1 MNNMTELT
9 LIFFIKYEELASLS
23 NGKKRSLFIFMKID
37 NYMILQQKFDTC
49 DFTFS
54 PFDTNGRNRRTKHL
68 HRVSNLKQ

>member
-37 NYMILQQKFDTC
+37 NYMILQQKFDAC

-68 HRVSNLKQ
+68 HRVSNLQQ

>member
-1 MNNMTELT
+1 MTELT

-49 DFTFS
+49 DFNIFS

-68 HRVSNLKQ
+68 HRVSNLQQ

>member
-1 MNNMTELT
+1 MTELT

-54 PFDTNGRNRRTKHL
+54 PFDTKGRNCRTKHCI
-68 HRVSNLKQ
+68 K

>member
-54 PFDTNGRNRRTKHL
+54 PFDTNGGNAERSTCIK
-68 HRVSNLKQ
+68 

>member
-1 MNNMTELT
+1 MTELT

-49 DFTFS
+49 DLTFS
-54 PFDTNGRNRRTKHL
+54 PFDTKGRNCRAKHCI
-68 HRVSNLKQ
+68 K